1 MVRKSTACY
10 TYYWRQQELIDVS
23 REFIEVSK
31 LMVAKR
37 NRFREKLER
46 MPDYR
51 CQIFY
56 KISKKILNL

>member
-1 MVRKSTACY
+1 M
-10 TYYWRQQELIDVS
+10 EVS
-23 REFIEVSK
+23 RAI
-31 LMVAKR
+31 VAKR
-37 NRFREKLER
+37 NRFLEKLER